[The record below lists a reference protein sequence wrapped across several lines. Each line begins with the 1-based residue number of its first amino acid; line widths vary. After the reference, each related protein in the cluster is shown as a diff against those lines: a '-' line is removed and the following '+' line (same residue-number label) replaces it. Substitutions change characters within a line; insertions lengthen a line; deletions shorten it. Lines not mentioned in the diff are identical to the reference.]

1 MRVVFDTNV
10 VLTSAVLHES
20 ARLVNTDMIVTRNTT
35 DFKNAKLPVR
45 LPGEI

>member
-1 MRVVFDTNV
+1 MKVVFDR
-10 VLTSAVLHES
+10 VLHES
-20 ARLVNTDMIVTRNTT
+20 ARLVNVDLIITRNTT